1 MKRDTLFYIPQ
12 SRWPVPRAC
21 WILCLTIVI
30 VALQSRAEAQ
40 SQGLQGYWRG
50 SGYISPAKGQR
61 ERVRCRVW
69 ISRSSTQTFGVNA
82 RCASQ
87 AADIDQTGRVRK
99 TGRNSYIG
107 DFYNSDYNIRG
118 RIRITLRGNRQYVTM
133 RSDAGSGRLTL
144 FRR

>member
-1 MKRDTLFYIPQ
+1 MKRDTVFYIRQ
-12 SRWPVPRAC
+12 FRWHVPRVC
-21 WILCLTIVI
+21 WMLCLTIAI
-30 VALQSRAEAQ
+30 VALQSGAEAQ

-69 ISRSSTQTFGVNA
+69 ISRSSPQAFGVKA

-87 AADIDQTGRVRK
+87 AANIDQTGRVRK

-107 DFYNSDYNIRG
+107 DFYNSHYNIRG
-118 RIRITLRGNRQYVTM
+118 RIRITLRGNRQNVTM
-133 RSDAGSGRLTL
+133 HSDVGSGRLTL